1 MITLIGLGAQK
12 GDVTQRA
19 LAALAGADR
28 VFVRTAA
35 HPSAE
40 SLTEAGIPFETF
52 DALYGRCRSYAAFTR
67 AVVREV
73 RRAGREQNVC
83 YCVDGSVTEDAAA
96 QCLRTAKTPVV
107 DGVAKSSAAAAAA
120 GVYGSYTALS
130 AYDAAERELTA
141 PLVVYDLADRAL
153 ASDVKLALSERFGDE
168 AEAYFVTD
176 GRARKIK
183 VFELDRQKD
192 YPADAALVLPDVPL
206 LAKKRFDL
214 YDLLAILRR
223 LRAPDGCPWDRVQT
237 HESIRINCLEEAYE
251 LVDAVDADD
260 PDKMCEEAGDVLMQ
274 AAFHTLIE
282 EERGHFT
289 MTDVVSGTCEKLI
302 TRHTHVFGTDKASGE
317 DGALTVWEKN
327 KMTEKH
333 QATFSDAVNDVP
345 ACFPALLRA
354 QKIAKRT
361 EKGGWKR
368 SFDEAARALEEKI
381 AALRKAHGDD
391 AAPILG
397 EALYEMVCLGRA
409 AGADCEQ
416 ALLDTVKKMQ
426 VRYTQFEAKVRA
438 DGKDVN
444 ALSPE
449 EAAAY
454 RKETAGA

>member
-176 GRARKIK
+176 GGARKIK

-361 EKGGWKR
+361 EMGGWKR
-368 SFDEAARALEEKI
+368 SFDEAARALEEKV
-381 AALRKAHGDD
+381 AALRNAHGDA